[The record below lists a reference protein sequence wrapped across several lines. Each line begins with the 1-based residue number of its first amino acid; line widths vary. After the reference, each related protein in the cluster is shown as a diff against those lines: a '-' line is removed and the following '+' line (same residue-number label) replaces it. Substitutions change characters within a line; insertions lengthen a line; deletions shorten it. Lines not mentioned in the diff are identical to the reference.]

1 MRRTLTLV
9 AVVVFVLSATVVA
22 IGQVTRPDGSF
33 SPTRTDVFT
42 LDGPRTLG
50 AGASTEFA
58 SIVNTGRT
66 ATTWVG
72 YLVPSRG
79 RMVVTFN
86 GNFTGEAVRLRMVD
100 DGTALYPAETT
111 FAPQADGGSFSY
123 TFVARGSRRA
133 GCHYI
138 DPQWRKVAGG
148 GAATITDMV
157 VTITYTRDTT
167 VGKQPLACPA

>member
-1 MRRTLTLV
+1 MRRTLTLAAALV
-9 AVVVFVLSATVVA
+9 LVLSATVA

-42 LDGPRTLG
+42 LDGPRTLNS
-50 AGASTEFA
+50 AASTDFA
-58 SIVNTGRT
+58 SIVNTRRT

-79 RMVVTFN
+79 RMTVTFN
-86 GNFTGEAVRLRMVD
+86 GNFTGDPVRLRVVD
-100 DGTALYPAETT
+100 DGATLYPSETT
-111 FAPQADGGSFSY
+111 FAPQANGGSFSY

-138 DPQWRKVAGG
+138 DPQWRTSPAGG
-148 GAATITDMV
+148 TVTITDMV

-167 VGKQPLACPA
+167 IGKDPLPCPA